1 MTTRPSEQRQKLR
14 LQRSLSLAFNYLGL
28 EKTTT
33 EPTVKSVNDIHLA
46 YMPYSH
52 SIVSGLGLGLLAWLV
67 VGKVLR
73 KPVTGL
79 AVCIG
84 IVSHLILDLIT
95 HAPDIAIAPGINE
108 PKFGLGLYG
117 SAPLL
122 AFFLEIAYGVFCWW
136 IYRGGK
142 ALLAVIVL
150 FNLGNLSFLS
160 SAVPGPEELLAG
172 RPPSSLS
179 P

>member
-1 MTTRPSEQRQKLR
+1 MRNGSCRVVSGGAPCS
-14 LQRSLSLAFNYLGL
+14 RS
-28 EKTTT
+28 
-33 EPTVKSVNDIHLA
+33 
-46 YMPYSH
+46 
-52 SIVSGLGLGLLAWLV
+52 SGLGLGLLAWLI

-73 KPVTGL
+73 KPVLGS

-95 HAPDIAIAPGINE
+95 HAPDIAIAPGINQ
-108 PKFGLGLYG
+108 PKFGLGLYR

-122 AFFLEIAYGVFCWW
+122 AFFLEIAYGVFCWR

-150 FNLGNLSFLS
+150 FNLANLPLLS
-160 SAVPGPEELLAG
+160 SAVPGPKELLAG
-172 RPPSSLS
+172 RPLLIVTVIAVQIILTLTLVGVFSREERVR
-179 P
+179 